1 MVSPGFKSLLKN
13 AQTGS
18 RAPPVS
24 YLMDTV
30 RPLPGIWQPGCKVN
44 HSTPSSAEV
53 KNGWSD
59 TSLPIC
65 LHGME
70 KDTFTFTFYRLF
82 SIGPKSHGTTHF
94 TVCAVC
100 L

>member
-13 AQTGS
+13 SQTGS
-18 RAPPVS
+18 GAHSVS
-24 YLMDTV
+24 YLMGAMGP
-30 RPLPGIWQPGCKVN
+30 RPGIRQPGCEVN

-53 KNGWSD
+53 KNGRSN

-70 KDTFTFTFYRLF
+70 RDTFTFTFYRLF
-82 SIGPKSHGTTHF
+82 SIVPRSHGTIHF
-94 TVCAVC
+94 TVFTVC

>member
-18 RAPPVS
+18 GARPVS
-24 YLMDTV
+24 YLMGTV
-30 RPLPGIWQPGCKVN
+30 GPLPWIRQPGCEVN
-44 HSTPSSAEV
+44 HSSPASAEV
-53 KNGWSD
+53 KNGCSD

-70 KDTFTFTFYRLF
+70 KDTLTFTFYRLL
-82 SIGPKSHGTTHF
+82 SIVPKSHGTLHF
-94 TVCAVC
+94 TVCTVC

>member
-18 RAPPVS
+18 EAHSVS
-24 YLMDTV
+24 YLMDTLG
-30 RPLPGIWQPGCKVN
+30 PLPGIRQPGCEVN

-59 TSLPIC
+59 ISLPVC

-70 KDTFTFTFYRLF
+70 RDTFTFTFYRLF
-82 SIGPKSHGTTHF
+82 SIVLKSHGAIHF
-94 TVCAVC
+94 TVCTVC
-100 L
+100 P